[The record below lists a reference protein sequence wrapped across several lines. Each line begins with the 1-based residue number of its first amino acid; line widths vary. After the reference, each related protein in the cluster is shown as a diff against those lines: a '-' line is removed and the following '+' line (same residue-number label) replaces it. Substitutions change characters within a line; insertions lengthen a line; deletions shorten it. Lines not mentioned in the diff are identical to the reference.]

1 MREHDG
7 KELFQN
13 ILVFFDDLL
22 CAGTFGDMSVDRID
36 IDPNSIET

>member
-13 ILVFFDDLL
+13 ICVVFDDLL
-22 CAGTFGDMSVDRID
+22 CPGTFGDMIMDRID
-36 IDPNSIET
+36 IGPNSIET

>member
-22 CAGTFGDMSVDRID
+22 CAGTFGDMIMDRID

>member
-13 ILVFFDDLL
+13 CVFFDDLL
-22 CAGTFGDMSVDRID
+22 CAGTFGNMIMDRIG
-36 IDPNSIET
+36 IGPNSLET